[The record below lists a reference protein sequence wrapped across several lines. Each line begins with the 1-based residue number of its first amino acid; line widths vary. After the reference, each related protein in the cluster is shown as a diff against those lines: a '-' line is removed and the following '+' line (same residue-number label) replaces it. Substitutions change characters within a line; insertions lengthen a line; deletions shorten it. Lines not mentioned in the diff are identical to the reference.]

1 MNAPIIGTIEIP
13 RLNALTEGAARR
25 GRTILDAS
33 RSAYLAGLGVV
44 VTAQEE
50 SVKAVDAIVERAQ
63 ETYGTLV
70 ARGETLDAK
79 RAAKVAELRADVRAR
94 RDDAV
99 ATATTTLDRTVA
111 RPMLALS
118 SAVVRGA
125 GMPTRDEVHT
135 LAANVAALS
144 RKVDR
149 LVEQLGDAPVIVAE
163 PVVTVT
169 ASEEGW
175 AVQIEGTANVLATHA
190 TKDEAVEAARALA
203 AERAPSHL
211 IVYKKDGTIQDKV
224 SYHA

>member
-13 RLNALTEGAARR
+13 RLNALTRDAARR
-25 GRTILDAS
+25 SRTVLDAG

-50 SVKAVDAIVERAQ
+50 SVNAVDGIVERTRR
-63 ETYGTLV
+63 TYGTLV
-70 ARGETLDAK
+70 ARGATLDRK
-79 RAAKVAELRADVRAR
+79 RAAKVVELRADASAR

-99 ATATTTLDRTVA
+99 VTIDRKVT
-111 RPMLALS
+111 RPVLELT
-118 SAVVRGA
+118 SAVVRRF

-144 RKVDR
+144 RKVDQ
-149 LVEQLGDAPVIVAE
+149 LVEQLGNAPVVIAE

-169 ASEEGW
+169 AAEDGW
-175 AVQIEGTANVLATHA
+175 AVQIEGTASVLATHA

-211 IVYKKDGTIQDKV
+211 IVYKKDGTVQDRV